1 MEAYRTLSTEAGI
14 MTKNTNRGKRGQLLP
29 VVVTPTAGPLAVAA
43 ATDRADHYARAS
55 RAPNTWRAYRGAY
68 ARFAAWCEHTQA
80 EPMPTAPAVLRAYV
94 ASLADAGAALSTIN
108 AAVAAIAS
116 AHSIA
121 GQPFDR
127 SCIKDDL
134 KGIRRET
141 ARAKRKA
148 RPLVATDLQAI
159 LLSFG
164 QGSRSARDRLLFA
177 LGFAGALR
185 RSELIGLDWQI
196 RESGTG
202 FIVQDDRGL
211 VITLLSSKT
220 GKGEPEQIIIPCS
233 DMPTACDALT
243 NWIGRT
249 SAQAGTPLFR
259 SVNKGG
265 EISPDRLSDRSVAR
279 IIKKEVRA
287 CAIAAGRSEVEAA
300 ELAELCSGHSLRA
313 GYCTAS
319 AIAGIPEWK
328 ARRRSRHRS
337 AETFAGYVR
346 AAEEWTDSGLKGVG
360 F

>member
-1 MEAYRTLSTEAGI
+1 M
-14 MTKNTNRGKRGQLLP
+14 P
-29 VVVTPTAGPLAVAA
+29 VAA
-43 ATDRADHYARAS
+43 AT
-55 RAPNTWRAYRGAY
+55 
-68 ARFAAWCEHTQA
+68 
-80 EPMPTAPAVLRAYV
+80 LRAYV
-94 ASLADAGAALSTIN
+94 AALADAGAALSTIN

-127 SCIKDDL
+127 GCIKDDI

-159 LLSFG
+159 LAGFG
-164 QGSRSARDRLLFA
+164 EGSRSARDKLLFA

-185 RSELIGLDWQI
+185 RSELVGLDWQI
-196 RESGTG
+196 RGDGTG

-211 VITLLSSKT
+211 VLTLLNSKT
-220 GKGEPEQIIIPCS
+220 GKGDPEEIIIPCA
-233 DMPTACDALT
+233 DMPTACSALT
-243 NWIGRT
+243 DWT
-249 SAQAGTPLFR
+249 SRAGIEPGAPLFR

-265 EISPDRLSDRSVAR
+265 EISADRLSDRSVSR
-279 IIKKEVRA
+279 IIKKEVRRR
-287 CAIAAGRSEVEAA
+287 AITAGRSETEAE
-300 ELAELCSGHSLRA
+300 ELAELCSGHSLLA

-319 AIAGIPEWK
+319 AVAGIPEWK

>member
-1 MEAYRTLSTEAGI
+1 MA
-14 MTKNTNRGKRGQLLP
+14 KNTKGAKQRHLLP
-29 VVVTPTAGPLAVAA
+29 IVIAPGAGPLAV

-55 RAPNTWRAYRGAY
+55 RAPNTWRAYRGAC
-68 ARFAAWCEHTQA
+68 ARFEAWCEAHHLPA
-80 EPMPTAPAVLRAYV
+80 MPTAPAALRAYV
-94 ASLADAGAALSTIN
+94 AALADAGAALSTIN

-127 SCIKDDL
+127 GWIRDDI

-148 RPLVATDLQAI
+148 RPLVATDLQTI
-159 LLSFG
+159 LSGFG
-164 QGSRSARDRLLFA
+164 SGHRAARDRLLFA
-177 LGFAGALR
+177 LGFAAAMR
-185 RSELIGLDWQI
+185 RSELVGLDWQ
-196 RESGTG
+196 EQGQGTG
-202 FIVQDDRGL
+202 FLVSDDRGL
-211 VITLLSSKT
+211 VITLLNTKT
-220 GKGEPEQIIIPCS
+220 GKGEPEEIIIPCA
-233 DMPTACDALT
+233 DMPTACDALAE
-243 NWIGRT
+243 WICR
-249 SAQAGTPLFR
+249 AGIQPGAPLLR

-265 EISPDRLSDRSVAR
+265 EISADRLSDRSVAR

-287 CAIAAGRSEVEAA
+287 CAIAAGRSDAEATD
-300 ELAELCSGHSLRA
+300 LAELCSGHSLRA

-319 AIAGIPEWK
+319 AMAGVPEWK

>member
-1 MEAYRTLSTEAGI
+1 
-14 MTKNTNRGKRGQLLP
+14 MTKNTKRGKRGQLLP
-29 VVVTPTAGPLAVAA
+29 VVVTPGGGPLAV

-55 RAPNTWRAYRGAY
+55 RAPNTWRSYQGAW
-68 ARFAAWCEHTQA
+68 ARFSAWCEAREIQ
-80 EPMPTAPAVLRAYV
+80 PMPTAPATLRAYV
-94 ASLADAGAALSTIN
+94 ASMADAGAALSTIG

-127 SCIKDDL
+127 ACIKDDI

-159 LLSFG
+159 LSSFG
-164 QGSRSARDRLLFA
+164 QGVRSARDRLLFA

-185 RSELIGLDWQI
+185 RSELVGLDWQ
-196 RESGTG
+196 EQGQGTG
-202 FIVQDDRGL
+202 IIVQDDRGL

-220 GKGEPEQIIIPCS
+220 GKGEPEQIIVPCS
-233 DMPTACDALT
+233 DMPTACSALAD
-243 NWIGRT
+243 WLGR
-249 SAQAGTPLFR
+249 AGVQPGTPLFR
-259 SVNKGG
+259 PVNKGG
-265 EISPDRLSDRSVAR
+265 EISADRLSDRSVAR
-279 IIKKEVRA
+279 IIKKEVRS
-287 CAIAAGRSEVEAA
+287 CAIANGRSNEEAD

-319 AIAGIPEWK
+319 AIAGVPEWK

>member
-1 MEAYRTLSTEAGI
+1 MRRYRTLSTGAGI
-14 MTKNTNRGKRGQLLP
+14 MDKNTKSAKRGQLLP
-29 VVVTPTAGPLAVAA
+29 VVTTTAGLAVAV

-68 ARFAAWCEHTQA
+68 ARFATWCEHNHA
-80 EPMPTAPAVLRAYV
+80 EPMPTAPAVLRAYL

-121 GQPFDR
+121 GHPFDR
-127 SCIKDDL
+127 ACIKDDL

-148 RPLVATDLQAI
+148 RPLVATDLQSI
-159 LLSFG
+159 LSGFG
-164 QGSRSARDRLLFA
+164 EGTRSARDRLLFA

-185 RSELIGLDWQI
+185 RSELVGLDWQTH
-196 RESGTG
+196 ESGTG

-220 GKGEPEQIIIPCS
+220 GKGEAEEIIIPCA
-233 DMPTACDALT
+233 DMPTACSALT
-243 NWIGRT
+243 DWVGRA
-249 SAQAGTPLFR
+249 SIQPGMPLLR

-265 EISPDRLSDRSVAR
+265 EVSADRLSDRSVSR
-279 IIKKEVRA
+279 IIKKEVRRR
-287 CAIAAGRSEVEAA
+287 AIAAGRSEADA
-300 ELAELCSGHSLRA
+300 QELAELCSGHSLRA

-319 AIAGIPEWK
+319 AVAGIPEWK